1 MTLRHLTARLV
12 LFGIFSAIAG
22 GAAAAPLW
30 MDTPVARLE
39 ALTLIQ
45 TLNVEI
51 LSSTSATLTL
61 ERWCR
66 DHALADTPVILA
78 HRIENAAEVP
88 SAAVRQDL
96 QVNAHETVR
105 YRRVELTCGDHVL
118 SVADNWYVPA
128 RLTPQ
133 MNRLLETTQTPFGK
147 VVQPLRPQRQTIA
160 VQLLWAPLP
169 EGWERSEFTS
179 SPGKTPRT
187 DWNYRRLCLNTA
199 PSFIRPN
206 TSPSPRCMRSTS
218 EIFWPFRSR
227 TCRTLSRSGRRRHS
241 LDAPLRL

>member
-88 SAAVRQDL
+88 SATVRQDL

-179 SPGKTPRT
+179 SPGKTPA
-187 DWNYRRLCLNTA
+187 DRLELPPALFEHRAILYTPKHQPIA
-199 PSFIRPN
+199 EVHEVYQRDLLAFPEPHVPDPVTER
-206 TSPSPRCMRSTS
+206 
-218 EIFWPFRSR
+218 
-227 TCRTLSRSGRRRHS
+227 
-241 LDAPLRL
+241 